1 MKFHWM
7 IRGEKSDITSLSSF
21 STEIDSFGYD
31 SMLLTY
37 HSTLPDNLIK
47 SARVLSE
54 NEKIKYMIAI
64 RTYAISPEYMS
75 MICKSFNEISKNRLM
90 LNIVSGDIHADE
102 NPIKDLV
109 MIENIVDTP
118 EKRLDYT
125 DNWMDKF
132 LKIKNFNNKPEIVMS
147 GHSDIT
153 RLMAI
158 KYNATH
164 LSMYDMYKN
173 YINTENPIINSKQ
186 MISLCFVVRETQEEA
201 DSFFES
207 LDRGKK
213 LWTICGNKEKIKDFV
228 YKLASEGITDILI
241 SGSPD
246 DNKKILLHNMVKEMI
261 EEQNKIKQ
269 GKEIK

>member
-1 MKFHWM
+1 M
-7 IRGEKSDITSLSSF
+7 IRGEKSDISSLSSF
-21 STEIDSFGYD
+21 STEIDSFGYY

-102 NPIKDLV
+102 NPIDDIV
-109 MIENIVDTP
+109 MIENMIDTP

-125 DNWMDKF
+125 DSWMNKF
-132 LKIKNFNNKPEIVMS
+132 LKIKNFKDKPEIVMS

-158 KYNATH
+158 KYNSTH
-164 LSMYDMYKN
+164 LSMYDMYKD

-186 MISLCFVVRETQEEA
+186 MISLCFVVRKTQEEA
-201 DSFFES
+201 DLFFES

-213 LWTICGNKEKIKDFV
+213 LWTICGDKEKIKSFI
-228 YKLASEGITDILI
+228 YKLESEGVTDLLI
-241 SGSPD
+241 SGNPED
-246 DNKKILLHNMVKEMI
+246 DQKILVHNMVKEII
-261 EEQNKIKQ
+261 EEQNGIK
-269 GKEIK
+269 